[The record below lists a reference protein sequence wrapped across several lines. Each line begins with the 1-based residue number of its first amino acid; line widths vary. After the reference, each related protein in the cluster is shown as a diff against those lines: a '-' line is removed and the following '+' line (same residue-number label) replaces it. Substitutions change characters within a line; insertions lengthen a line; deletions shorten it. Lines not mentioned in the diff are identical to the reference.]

1 MVHISVSM
9 LGQVPLSR
17 IKFISSDTIDLS
29 FQPIAMILRVLLTS
43 KESRVIFNGTISIL
57 QRIWTGLSAESLSHH
72 EGRASLDEC
81 SLWRW
86 TPSLLATLP
95 HLNDLLMLF
104 LLVVALVHHVV
115 WVVLEFSTDVLDVLG
130 CHYLRQDFLVR
141 WLLPPL
147 LLTLLLR
154 NVKIFLLEGGL
165 VRLAVKV
172 VMDDLLFSCQSC
184 PEP

>member
-1 MVHISVSM
+1 M
-9 LGQVPLSR
+9 LL
-17 IKFISSDTIDLS
+17 
-29 FQPIAMILRVLLTS
+29 
-43 KESRVIFNGTISIL
+43 
-57 QRIWTGLSAESLSHH
+57 
-72 EGRASLDEC
+72 
-81 SLWRW
+81 
-86 TPSLLATLP
+86 
-95 HLNDLLMLF
+95 
-104 LLVVALVHHVV
+104 LLVVTLVHYVV

-172 VMDDLLFSCQSC
+172 DMDDLLFSCQSC